1 MQFQHQG
8 KKNFDKFFD
17 KSVLNKI
24 AKSSGFVQRKAKK
37 IIPYHFVLGFIMSCC
52 ANQPTF
58 SGWATQIGLLFGG
71 NTVSK
76 QGVFSRINDKATI
89 FAKALLQKILLEQS
103 GKNFTGAL
111 FIHFGKVLLQDS
123 TTLRLPQI
131 LNKIFTGNH
140 SRGEQKAVARIQT
153 VIDLKRMKFIDFVLG
168 SFTQNDQSA
177 SSSILQWVSKGD
189 IVIRDLGYFAIATFE
204 KLIKAEVYFLSRLR
218 YGVKI
223 TDEQGKELAL
233 DKILRQGKI
242 VDRWVFIGVKKKIK
256 IRLVMLPLPK
266 EKAGEKIRKAKQDRD
281 KRVNH
286 SKQYYQ
292 WLGYS
297 IYITTVEE
305 DIWTAGQVG
314 TAYKVRWQIEMI
326 FKSWKTGFHLQA
338 MLHEGY
344 GNEHRVRVS
353 IYLML
358 LFMCLFIQKIYVKY
372 QDYIERKLDK
382 QISLIKLSIFICNNI
397 KDFFLLPDKQI
408 ISAIAYYCS
417 YEKRT
422 SRTNMTDLYKNFK
435 N

>member
-1 MQFQHQG
+1 MQFQPQG

-17 KSVLNKI
+17 KSVINKI

-37 IIPYHFVLGFIMSCC
+37 IIPYYFVLGFIMSCC

-58 SGWATQIGLLFGG
+58 SGWATQIGLLSGG
-71 NTVSK
+71 TPVSK
-76 QGVFSRINDKATI
+76 QGVFSRLNDKTVK
-89 FAKALLQKILLEQS
+89 FTKALLQKILLEQN
-103 GKNFTGAL
+103 GKNFVSDL

-153 VIDLKRMKFIDFVLG
+153 VIDIKRMKFIDFVLG

-177 SSSILQWVSKGD
+177 SSSIVQWVRKRD

-204 KLIKAEVYFLSRLR
+204 KLIKAEVYFLSRLK

-233 DKILRQGKI
+233 NKILRQGRM
-242 VDRWVFIGVKKKIK
+242 VDQWVFIGIEKKIK
-256 IRLVMLPLPK
+256 VRLVMLPLPK
-266 EKAGEKIRKAKQDRD
+266 EQAAEKIRKAKQDRD
-281 KRVNH
+281 KRLNH
-286 SKQYYQ
+286 CKQYYQ
-292 WLGYS
+292 WLSYN
-297 IYITTVEE
+297 IYITTVPE
-305 DIWTAGQVG
+305 DIWTTEQVG
-314 TAYKVRWQIEMI
+314 KAYKVRWQIEMI

-338 MLHEGY
+338 MLHEGC
-344 GNEHRVRVS
+344 GNENRVRVS

-358 LFMCLFIQKIYVKY
+358 LFMCLFIEKIYVKY
-372 QDYIERKLDK
+372 KDYIQREWDK
-382 QISLIKLSIFICNNI
+382 QISLLKLSIFICNNI

-408 ISAIAYYCS
+408 KYAIAYHCC

-422 SRTNMTDLYKNFK
+422 SRTNMTDVYKNFK

>member
-17 KSVLNKI
+17 KSVINKI

-153 VIDLKRMKFIDFVLG
+153 VIDIKRMKFIDFVLG

-189 IVIRDLGYFAIATFE
+189 IVIRDLGYFAIATFA

-233 DKILRQGKI
+233 DKILRQGKM
-242 VDRWVFIGVKKKIK
+242 VDRWVFTGVEKKIK
-256 IRLVMLPLPK
+256 VRLVMLPLPK
-266 EKAGEKIRKAKQDRD
+266 EQAAEKIRKAKQDRD
-281 KRVNH
+281 KRLNH

-292 WLGYS
+292 WLSYS

-314 TAYKVRWQIEMI
+314 KAYKVRWQIEMI

-372 QDYIERKLDK
+372 KDYIERKWDK

-408 ISAIAYYCS
+408 RYSIAYYCC